1 MKESKKNKSRKKNI
15 NKKSLSKNQILIH
28 QNKELAD
35 ELRNHDIYI
44 TASRFEPCGF
54 HHIEGSSCGMPILY
68 HQDSGGIN
76 EACLNHGLMFKDFE
90 EFKIK
95 LEQQLD
101 ELDSV
106 DGDLTKKFVDTQEK
120 EQKFLEDIT
129 KKYGEGSLN
138 PETGVFTAN
147 KSE

>member
-1 MKESKKNKSRKKNI
+1 MAEDTKFTEDEMKTIQGIQDLYLEVQTDFGKLN
-15 NKKSLSKNQILIH
+15 
-28 QNKELAD
+28 LA
-35 ELRNHDIYI
+35 
-44 TASRFEPCGF
+44 
-54 HHIEGSSCGMPILY
+54 
-68 HQDSGGIN
+68 
-76 EACLNHGLMFKDFE
+76 
-90 EFKIK
+90 KIK

-106 DGDLTKKFVDTQEK
+106 DDDLTKKFVDTQKK
-120 EQKFLEDIT
+120 EQTFLQDIT